1 MSPHQTALSFEQG
14 PIRPPSEA
22 KSLFIRLTRNCP
34 WNRCRFCPV
43 YKGRKFSLRPVAEIK
58 ADIDAIRTMID
69 QVRDFAA
76 SLGAGGEVDDAV
88 ASRLFGSPECSNAMR
103 HVAAWLYYGQ
113 GSVFLQ
119 DANNLIMPTDD
130 LVESLTYLH
139 QRIPG
144 ISRVTSYARSK
155 SVKTK
160 SAEALTRIRKAGLDR
175 IHIGLETAYDPL
187 LKYMKKGVSGAEQIE
202 GGQKAVA
209 AGFELS
215 EYVMPG
221 LGGKEMSRD
230 HALAT
235 AQALNQI
242 NPHFIRLRT
251 LRIPRRV
258 ELFEEIE
265 AGRFTP
271 LSDEEC
277 LAEIRLFIAELSGIT
292 SYMASDHIMNLIETL
307 SGRFPED
314 KEKLLT
320 IIDDYFTLN
329 EDERLLYR
337 IGRRA
342 GLVRGPEDLALA
354 SVRKRAG
361 DILSHIRAS
370 RPGEEEAVLKEM
382 ADSYI

>member
-1 MSPHQTALSFEQG
+1 MPPKKTALSFEQG

-43 YKGRKFSLRPVAEIK
+43 YGGRKFSLRTVAEIK

-69 QVRDFAA
+69 QVRDLAA

-88 ASRLFGSPECSNAMR
+88 ASRLFGSPEYSDSMR

-130 LVESLTYLH
+130 LIESLTYLH

-160 SAEALTRIRKAGLDR
+160 SAEALIRIRKAGLDR

-187 LKYMKKGVSGAEQIE
+187 LKYMKKGVSAAEQIE
-202 GGQKAVA
+202 AGQKAVA

-221 LGGKEMSRD
+221 LGGEEMSQD

-235 AQALNQI
+235 AQALNRI

-258 ELFEEIE
+258 ELFEEME

-277 LAEIRLFIAELSGIT
+277 LAEIRLLISEMEGLT
-292 SYMASDHIMNLIETL
+292 SYLASDHIMNLIETL

-314 KEKLLT
+314 KEKLLA
-320 IIDDYFTLN
+320 IIDGYFTLN

-342 GLVRGPEDLALA
+342 GLVRGPEDLDLA
-354 SVRKRAG
+354 PVRERAG
-361 DILSHIRAS
+361 AILSRIRAS
-370 RPGEEEAVLKEM
+370 R
-382 ADSYI
+382 